1 MSSPRITM
9 RITRIIGREDGPV
22 QSDCNGSSRLRRLT
36 YEDGTSELFLRGVRI
51 VDLHWVGS
59 IPYPDRHASYIYN
72 LIGEDGVHYSIEV
85 DKDGAIW
92 LGKSF
97 PWKIQR

>member
-51 VDLHWVGS
+51 V
-59 IPYPDRHASYIYN
+59 ASYIYN